1 MPERETHDSDPALPQ
16 SGPLATPRVS
26 GELGVGPESS
36 GPQASAAP
44 MPQSSMRA
52 FELRSVGPL
61 ADHTPSAAPSLPV
74 PSEPSDTLLSAGKP
88 ADKLEIMLEDRL
100 AQVDERLRELEGR
113 LVILE
118 QKRSSAPVAEARH
131 KPWLWLA
138 FLVALVVVFQL
149 LRHVR

>member
-1 MPERETHDSDPALPQ
+1 MPERETHDSDPALPK
-16 SGPLATPRVS
+16 SSPLATPRVS
-26 GELGVGPESS
+26 GEVVVGPESS

-52 FELRSVGPL
+52 FELRSVAPP
-61 ADHTPSAAPSLPV
+61 DDPPSLPV

-88 ADKLEIMLEDRL
+88 ADKLELMLEDRL

-118 QKRSSAPVAEARH
+118 QKKSSAPVAEARH